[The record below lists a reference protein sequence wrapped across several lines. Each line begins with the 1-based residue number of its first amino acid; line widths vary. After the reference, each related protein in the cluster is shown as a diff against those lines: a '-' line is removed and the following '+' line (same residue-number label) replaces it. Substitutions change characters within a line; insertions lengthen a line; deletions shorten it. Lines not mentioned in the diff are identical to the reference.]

1 MNDLLIKEKRSPLR
15 FIKLL
20 VEILLAFVLFTLPIN
35 DPQIQILFL
44 LLAGIVSLVITYDVF
59 LKYTYLTP
67 KTEKQLIIRKNIELM
82 LISFSSLFPIMGT
95 LYILAPIPLV
105 TFTLGLVR
113 IIEILSKKETR

>member
-20 VEILLAFVLFTLPIN
+20 FETLLAIVLFTLPVN
-35 DPQIQILFL
+35 DPQIQIPFL
-44 LLAGIVSLVITYDVF
+44 LLAGIVSLVVMYDIF
-59 LKYTYLTP
+59 FKYTYLSP

-82 LISFSSLFPIMGT
+82 LISFSTLFPIMGT
-95 LYILAPIPLV
+95 IYILAPIPLM

-113 IIEILSKKETR
+113 LIEILSKKEAR